1 MNTLGSGPSPTR
13 EATRTGPLVTAALL
27 LVTATVTAGC
37 GQQGAGDGGAARALD
52 PATADSLLAD
62 LTGTVGSAMQTEQ
75 RWRLVA
81 SLGSG
86 LPPEDYR
93 RSELPESG
101 SHAVALLEAY
111 CVQCHWIPSPQMHSA
126 EEWPILMR
134 RMEMRSRSLRNRMRG
149 PMSERI
155 MGEMMMAGM
164 GHSIVP
170 SDAEQD
176 TLVDYLQ
183 RNALPVV
190 EPESLGDSEGAALY
204 VELCSRCHQTPNPRA
219 HSLDDWRSQVLPRMQ
234 SNTARLGLERMTE
247 QEQRRILEFL
257 GEQLGS

>member
-1 MNTLGSGPSPTR
+1 
-13 EATRTGPLVTAALL
+13 
-27 LVTATVTAGC
+27 
-37 GQQGAGDGGAARALD
+37 
-52 PATADSLLAD
+52 
-62 LTGTVGSAMQTEQ
+62 
-75 RWRLVA
+75 
-81 SLGSG
+81 
-86 LPPEDYR
+86 
-93 RSELPESG
+93 
-101 SHAVALLEAY
+101 
-111 CVQCHWIPSPQMHSA
+111 
-126 EEWPILMR
+126 
-134 RMEMRSRSLRNRMRG
+134 
-149 PMSERI
+149 